1 MSANLRTRC
10 NQNGMSCR
18 SKSGGY
24 LSKNALINKIQQ
36 GGAKSPAQK
45 LSDFVAMVDKKINE
59 GLVKHRPRIPLRQFG
74 NNPDLYSDLQNGT
87 LRWVYTA
94 MQLNDQQ
101 LNYAASSLLDILRAS
116 MPAEPTDA
124 ELRQIQLVPLFQQ
137 M

>member
-36 GGAKSPAQK
+36 GGAKSSAQK
-45 LSDFVAMVDKKINE
+45 LADFVAMVDNKINE
-59 GLVKHRPRIPLRQFG
+59 GLVKHHPRMPLRQFG
-74 NNPDLYSDLQNGT
+74 NNPDLSDAQNGT
-87 LRWVYTA
+87 FRWVYTA

-101 LNYAASSLLDILRAS
+101 LKYAASSLLDSLRAS